1 MSYRLTKSTF
11 VKGWQCPNLLWWEV
25 NELDAA
31 ELVPSLS
38 DRHLMEQ
45 GQQVDR
51 AARDF
56 VPGGVLIPSVG
67 LSIEDRIEETQ
78 AALAGDA
85 PAIYNA
91 CFAADH
97 VFVAVDILERTR
109 EGWNLIE
116 VKSSKEVK
124 EEHIPDA
131 AIQAHV
137 LGRSGVSLARTE
149 LMHLNGECR
158 YPDIGNLFVRE
169 DVSEEV
175 AELLPGIPKHIEQ
188 LIGWLDGDNPDVPIG
203 EQCYDMKE
211 CAFRER
217 CWPKK
222 ERDHVLSLYYVGL
235 RKAHSLMKRGFHSIH
250 DLPPTLEIKLTK
262 EAQRQVR
269 AVKAGKRII
278 GPGLEE
284 ALAQFE
290 GPLAYLDFETVM
302 LAIPRWNGCVPWE
315 QVPVQFSCHVES
327 AAGEYAHHEWL
338 AEGPGD
344 PREPLARAL
353 IEACKGASR
362 RSMWSRMATMS
373 SGRSGTLISRMGNRS

>member
-1 MSYRLTKSTF
+1 
-11 VKGWQCPNLLWWEV
+11 V
-25 NELDAA
+25 NEPEAA
-31 ELVPSLS
+31 ELAPSLS

-56 VPGGVLIPSVG
+56 VPGGVLIPSIG
-67 LSIEDRIEETQ
+67 LSTEDRIEETQ

-91 CFAADH
+91 CFLADS
-97 VFVAVDILERTR
+97 VFVAVDILERSDG
-109 EGWNLIE
+109 GWNLIE
-116 VKSSKEVK
+116 VKSTTSIKD
-124 EEHIPDA
+124 EHIPDV
-131 AIQAHV
+131 AIQAYV
-137 LGRSGVSLARTE
+137 LGRSGVNLARTE
-149 LMHLNGECR
+149 VMHLNGECR
-158 YPDIGNLFVRE
+158 YPDIANLFVRK
-169 DVSEEV
+169 DVSEPV
-175 AELLPGIPKHIEQ
+175 AELLPGIPQHIEQ

-217 CWPKK
+217 CWPKR
-222 ERDHVLSLYYVGL
+222 ERDHVMTLYHVGL

-250 DLPPTLEIKLTK
+250 DLPRTLEIKLTK

-290 GPLAYLDFETVM
+290 SPIAYLDFETVM
-302 LAIPRWNGCVPWE
+302 LAIPRWNGCVPWD
-315 QVPVQFSCHVES
+315 QVPVQFSCHVE
-327 AAGEYAHHEWL
+327 AAPSEHTHQEWL

-344 PREPLARAL
+344 PREPLATAL
-353 IEACKGASR
+353 IEACKGAKAVVASA
-362 RSMWSRMATMS
+362 SA
-373 SGRSGTLISRMGNRS
+373 